1 MIIIYKTTCLI
12 NNKTYIGQ
20 HRIRYPSTL
29 DPWYLGSGKALQA
42 ALKKYG
48 IENFRREISYQRVMG
63 RKNYGL
69 SQLWTFNE
77 CLCNGNSKEK
87 GRTRILC

>member
-20 HRIRYPSTL
+20 HRIRYASTL

-48 IENFRREISYQRVMG
+48 TENFRREILATCSSQRH
-63 RKNYGL
+63 
-69 SQLWTFNE
+69 
-77 CLCNGNSKEK
+77 
-87 GRTRILC
+87 